1 MIKLYRK
8 LLHKHLS
15 AYIAGF
21 WLLGLVSGTIQIFQ
35 IFLIS
40 EIVNKTIEKQEDVIE
55 LFIPTCICFFSYILI
70 KSINDR
76 LINGSVNN
84 LSRELRIQVGRKNN
98 RMRLADLEE
107 YEQGKI
113 ISIITND
120 LDDIGKWQKS
130 LFLIGNTVTKFVG
143 GIISSVLLS
152 WEITA
157 ILIPFGLVSIF
168 TPMLYLKDLE
178 KYHVNEREKSNS
190 MNGKL
195 IDSIHFLNV
204 IKTYCLEEYFKE
216 ENKKI
221 LNQDSTIR
229 KKIARKSEL
238 GYRMGVIIGHIN
250 TAIIMLSGVYLI
262 MKGTIGVGELFG
274 VIMIAGV
281 FGEGINEFLNM
292 MPNYQSGKVSIRR
305 LLEFLNKQDHR
316 LEGRDDLEFDRNAD
330 VVQVEHLTFG
340 YDDKKILEDI
350 SFSVARGEKIAIVGP
365 SGCGKTTL
373 FKLLCGM
380 YELSEKEGSIRLM
393 GKDIKALALSDLAS
407 IMAVMPQDTYI
418 FAGSIREN
426 IVLNSNDPNDDR
438 IEEFCKWL
446 SIQDIIMK
454 QEGRYDAEISSI
466 QKNMSKG
473 QVQRMGL
480 ARVMYQNKEIMLLD
494 EPTSALDH
502 ELSKKITDVLLNM
515 GDNITLII
523 IGHKLQE
530 PSMFDKI
537 MVMDHGRLAG
547 FAHHD
552 ILIRE
557 CSIYQELIHSGL
569 VEKKG

>member
-1 MIKLYRK
+1 
-8 LLHKHLS
+8 
-15 AYIAGF
+15 
-21 WLLGLVSGTIQIFQ
+21 
-35 IFLIS
+35 
-40 EIVNKTIEKQEDVIE
+40 
-55 LFIPTCICFFSYILI
+55 
-70 KSINDR
+70 
-76 LINGSVNN
+76 
-84 LSRELRIQVGRKNN
+84 
-98 RMRLADLEE
+98 
-107 YEQGKI
+107 
-113 ISIITND
+113 
-120 LDDIGKWQKS
+120 
-130 LFLIGNTVTKFVG
+130 
-143 GIISSVLLS
+143 
-152 WEITA
+152 
-157 ILIPFGLVSIF
+157 
-168 TPMLYLKDLE
+168 
-178 KYHVNEREKSNS
+178 
-190 MNGKL
+190 
-195 IDSIHFLNV
+195 
-204 IKTYCLEEYFKE
+204 
-216 ENKKI
+216 
-221 LNQDSTIR
+221 
-229 KKIARKSEL
+229 
-238 GYRMGVIIGHIN
+238 
-250 TAIIMLSGVYLI
+250 
-262 MKGTIGVGELFG
+262 
-274 VIMIAGV
+274 
-281 FGEGINEFLNM
+281 
-292 MPNYQSGKVSIRR
+292 
-305 LLEFLNKQDHR
+305 
-316 LEGRDDLEFDRNAD
+316 
-330 VVQVEHLTFG
+330 
-340 YDDKKILEDI
+340 
-350 SFSVARGEKIAIVGP
+350 
-365 SGCGKTTL
+365 
-373 FKLLCGM
+373 
-380 YELSEKEGSIRLM
+380 
-393 GKDIKALALSDLAS
+393 
-407 IMAVMPQDTYI
+407 MAVMPQDTYI